1 MIRQENAQE
10 GHKNELTLFVRMQT
24 TARCCYSHFEYVRQL
39 CIWRS
44 DLELTMKTSFPLVAI
59 CCSSFGYVFFFFNVN
74 SVKRERE
81 TEIDTYNT
89 VLENSQSSISN
100 LLKECHCIKPIFMS
114 E

>member
-1 MIRQENAQE
+1 MIREKNAQE

-59 CCSSFGYVFFFFNVN
+59 CCSSFGYVFFF
-74 SVKRERE
+74 KCQLCKEEERNRDRY
-81 TEIDTYNT
+81 I
-89 VLENSQSSISN
+89 Q
-100 LLKECHCIKPIFMS
+100 HCT
-114 E
+114 